1 MPVIRLTDTAVERM
15 KPPATGRLEIADALM
30 TGLILRVT
38 PNGTKSWSLMYRI
51 HGKQKRIMLGH
62 YPIVSLKLA
71 REKVKDALLMVNE
84 GVDPDAIKK
93 SETDELPAEEVART
107 VEELAKDFIERYAK
121 VNTRAWKMTEQVFQ
135 NHIYP
140 ALGQRIARDVRRR
153 EVVAM
158 LDKIAATPRHHAAN
172 HALSVLRKM
181 YNWAIERDELEFNP
195 CLNIKK
201 PVAVIERERVLTQDE
216 IKTFWHAAGEFGYP
230 YGAVFQ
236 ILLLTGQRRSE
247 IAELRW
253 SQFDLEQKV
262 IRLSRDDVKAK
273 RGHDVPLSDA
283 VIEILQKLP
292 RFKGDYVFTTTHGKK
307 PISCFGKMKRYFE
320 ERFKTDDWRIHDLR
334 RTCAT
339 GLAELGIPMH
349 TISRVLNHAEGGV
362 TKIYAR
368 YSYLP
373 EKRKA
378 LDMWADK
385 VLEIIGNGAAAKEK
399 CKEK

>member
-1 MPVIRLTDTAVERM
+1 MAIIRLTDTAVERL

-38 PNGTKSWSLMYRI
+38 PSGTKSWSLMYRI

-71 REKVKDALLMVNE
+71 REKVKDAMLMVSE
-84 GVDPDAIKK
+84 GIDPEAIKK
-93 SETDELPAEEVART
+93 SEIKEDQPEELART

-121 VNTRAWKMTEQVFQ
+121 VNTRTWKMTEQVFQ

-140 ALGQRIARDVRRR
+140 ALGHRIARDVRRR

-158 LDKIAATPRHHAAN
+158 LDKIAAMPRAYAAN
-172 HALSVLRKM
+172 HVLSVLRKM

-201 PVAVIERERVLTQDE
+201 PVAVIERERVLTRDE
-216 IKTFWHAAGEFGYP
+216 VKAFWYSADEFGYP

-253 SQFDLEQKV
+253 SQIDLEQRV

-273 RGHDVPLSDA
+273 RGHDIPLSA
-283 VIEILQKLP
+283 PVIEILEKLP
-292 RFKGDYVFTTTHGKK
+292 RFKGEYVFTTTHGKK

-320 ERFKTDDWRIHDLR
+320 ESFDTEDWRIHDLR

-339 GLAELGIPMH
+339 GLAELGVPVH
-349 TISRVLNHAEGGV
+349 TISRILNHAEGGV

-373 EKRKA
+373 EKRRA
-378 LDMWADK
+378 LELWASK
-385 VLEIIGNGAAAKEK
+385 VLEIVNAADKK
-399 CKEK
+399 DQTS